1 MNKRTAIALAAG
13 VVVALLIGIASVSL
27 TTTPLAV
34 AEPGSSP
41 SNVRTVDRTV
51 TVHRTASPTASM
63 SPVVDDHGVDG
74 PNHDAFDD
82 HGNDGVENEA
92 GDDHGDDGVEN
103 EAADDHGDDDAF
115 DHEAGDDN
123 SGPGSDNSGSGSDDS
138 GHDGS
143 DD

>member
-27 TTTPLAV
+27 TSTTSAV
-34 AEPGSSP
+34 AEPGSNP
-41 SNVRTVDRTV
+41 SDVRTDERTV
-51 TVHRTASPTASM
+51 TVQRTASPTASM
-63 SPVVDDHGVDG
+63 SPAVDDRGVDAD
-74 PNHDAFDD
+74 DAF
-82 HGNDGVENEA
+82 
-92 GDDHGDDGVEN
+92 DDHGDDGVEH
-103 EAADDHGDDDAF
+103 EAGDDDVDDDDAF
-115 DHEAGDDN
+115 ENEGDDDNSGPGSDN